1 MAQAWFPGGP
11 TDPRLALLR
20 VTVEHGEYWD
30 AAGRVVPFLSMLKAA
45 VTHTEPRHAGEH
57 REFGG

>member
-1 MAQAWFPGGP
+1 MNARLPEASPVP
-11 TDPRLALLR
+11 ARLALLR

-30 AAGRVVPFLSMLKAA
+30 AAGRVVPLVSMLKAA
-45 VTHTEPRHAGEH
+45 LTHTEPRHVGEH